1 MGTAVFLVAGVM
13 AFGAGCLARSQYE
26 RDCLVTE
33 EYRIASEK
41 IHGQGK
47 TIVFLTDLHN
57 KEFGEENS
65 RLLEAVRKVKPD
77 AVLFGGDGMVAKRG
91 NSDVRI
97 PLELL
102 TELAKE
108 FPVYCGNGNHESRM
122 VWKSEVYGETYEN
135 YRMALEHAGIR
146 YLSNEAANLDND
158 IRIYGLDLPKSAYL
172 PRSGEIPAGL
182 LKDALGEPDPEKFH
196 LLLAHS
202 PLFFEEY
209 AAWGADL
216 TLSGHFHGGT
226 IRLPLVGGVMTPQY
240 QFFYPRCAGYFELPG
255 KGREKSRMIVGRG
268 LGTHSIN
275 IRLNDKPQVVV
286 VRLCGADA
294 QQQGQK
300 YERHDKSRA

>member
-1 MGTAVFLVAGVM
+1 M
-13 AFGAGCLARSQYE
+13 AFGAGCLARSRYE

-33 EYRIASEK
+33 EYWIASEK

-47 TIVFLTDLHN
+47 AIVFLTDLHN

-65 RLLEAVRKVKPD
+65 RLLETVRKVKPD

-97 PLELL
+97 PLALL

-108 FPVYCGNGNHESRM
+108 FPVYCGNGNHECRM
-122 VWKSEVYGETYEN
+122 VWKSDIYGAAYEN
-135 YRMALEHAGIR
+135 YQAALENAGIR
-146 YLSNEAANLDND
+146 YLANGSADLDGE

-172 PRSGEIPAGL
+172 PRSGEIPEGL
-182 LKDALGEPDPEKFH
+182 LKETMGEPDPEKFC

-286 VRLCGADA
+286 VRLCGADT
-294 QQQGQK
+294 QQ
-300 YERHDKSRA
+300 

>member
-1 MGTAVFLVAGVM
+1 MGTAVFLAAGVM
-13 AFGAGCLARSQYE
+13 AFGAGCLARSRYE

-33 EYRIASEK
+33 KYRIASEK

-65 RLLEAVRKVKPD
+65 RLLETVRKVKPD

-97 PLELL
+97 PLALL

-122 VWKSEVYGETYEN
+122 LWKSEIYGETYEN
-135 YRMALEHAGIR
+135 YRTALENAGIR
-146 YLSNEAANLDND
+146 YLSNEAADLDSD

-172 PRSGEIPAGL
+172 PRSGEIPEGL
-182 LKDALGEPDPEKFH
+182 LKETMGEPDPEKFC

-226 IRLPLVGGVMTPQY
+226 IRLPIVGGVMTPQY
-240 QFFYPRCAGYFELPG
+240 QFFYPRCAGNFELPG
-255 KGREKSRMIVGRG
+255 NGKEKSWMIVGRG

-286 VRLCGADA
+286 VRLCGI
-294 QQQGQK
+294 
-300 YERHDKSRA
+300 

>member
-1 MGTAVFLVAGVM
+1 MGTAVFLAASVM
-13 AFGAGCLARSQYE
+13 AFGAGCLARSRYE

-33 EYRIASEK
+33 KYRIASEK

-65 RLLEAVRKVKPD
+65 RLLETVRKVKPD

-97 PLELL
+97 PLALL

-122 VWKSEVYGETYEN
+122 LWKSEIYGETYEN
-135 YRMALEHAGIR
+135 YRTALENAGIR
-146 YLSNEAANLDND
+146 YLSNEAADLDSD

-172 PRSGEIPAGL
+172 PRSGEIPEGL
-182 LKDALGEPDPEKFH
+182 LKETMGEPDPEKFC

-240 QFFYPRCAGYFELPG
+240 QFFYSRCAGYFELPG

-286 VRLCGADA
+286 VRLCGADTR
-294 QQQGQK
+294 Q
-300 YERHDKSRA
+300 

>member
-1 MGTAVFLVAGVM
+1 MGTAVFLAASVM
-13 AFGAGCLARSQYE
+13 AFGAGCLARSRYE

-33 EYRIASEK
+33 EYRIVSEK
-41 IHGQGK
+41 IHGPGK

-97 PLELL
+97 PLTLL

-108 FPVYCGNGNHESRM
+108 FPVYCGNGNHECRM
-122 VWKSEVYGETYEN
+122 LWKADVYGSTYKN
-135 YRMALEHAGIR
+135 YRAALENAGIR
-146 YLSNEAANLDND
+146 YLSNGAADLDSD

-216 TLSGHFHGGT
+216 ALSGHFHGGT

-255 KGREKSRMIVGRG
+255 KEKEKSRMIVGRG

-294 QQQGQK
+294 QQ
-300 YERHDKSRA
+300 

>member
-1 MGTAVFLVAGVM
+1 MGTAVFLAASVM
-13 AFGAGCLARSQYE
+13 AFGAGCLARSRYE

-33 EYRIASEK
+33 KYRIASEK

-65 RLLEAVRKVKPD
+65 RLLETVRKVKPD

-97 PLELL
+97 PLALL

-122 VWKSEVYGETYEN
+122 LWKSEIYGETYEN
-135 YRMALEHAGIR
+135 YRTALENAGIR
-146 YLSNEAANLDND
+146 YLSNEAADLDSD
-158 IRIYGLDLPKSAYL
+158 IRVYGLDLPKSAYL
-172 PRSGEIPAGL
+172 PRSGEIPEGL
-182 LKDALGEPDPEKFH
+182 LKETMGEPDPEKFC

-286 VRLCGADA
+286 VRLCGADTR
-294 QQQGQK
+294 Q
-300 YERHDKSRA
+300 

>member
-1 MGTAVFLVAGVM
+1 M
-13 AFGAGCLARSQYE
+13 AFGAGCLARSWYE

-33 EYRIASEK
+33 KYRIASEK

-65 RLLEAVRKVKPD
+65 RLLETVRKVKPD

-97 PLELL
+97 PLALL

-122 VWKSEVYGETYEN
+122 LWKSEIYGETYEN
-135 YRMALEHAGIR
+135 YRTALENAGIR
-146 YLSNEAANLDND
+146 YLSNEAADLDSD

-172 PRSGEIPAGL
+172 PRSGEIPEGL
-182 LKDALGEPDPEKFH
+182 LKETLGEPDPEKFC

-226 IRLPLVGGVMTPQY
+226 IRLPLVGGDLTPHSPVL
-240 QFFYPRCAGYFELPG
+240 YPRCAG
-255 KGREKSRMIVGRG
+255 
-268 LGTHSIN
+268 
-275 IRLNDKPQVVV
+275 
-286 VRLCGADA
+286 
-294 QQQGQK
+294 
-300 YERHDKSRA
+300 

>member
-1 MGTAVFLVAGVM
+1 MGTAVFLAASVM
-13 AFGAGCLARSQYE
+13 AFGAGCLARSRYE

-33 EYRIASEK
+33 KYRIASEK

-65 RLLEAVRKVKPD
+65 RLLETVRKVKPD

-97 PLELL
+97 PLALL

-108 FPVYCGNGNHESRM
+108 FSVYCGNGNHESRM
-122 VWKSEVYGETYEN
+122 LWKSEIYGETYEN
-135 YRMALEHAGIR
+135 YRTALENAGIR
-146 YLSNEAANLDND
+146 YLSNEAADLDSD

-172 PRSGEIPAGL
+172 PRSGEIPEGL
-182 LKDALGEPDPEKFH
+182 LKETLGEPDPEKFC

-286 VRLCGADA
+286 VRLCGADT
-294 QQQGQK
+294 QQ
-300 YERHDKSRA
+300 

>member
-1 MGTAVFLVAGVM
+1 MGTAVFLAASVM
-13 AFGAGCLARSQYE
+13 AFGAGCLARSRYE

-33 EYRIASEK
+33 KYRIASEK

-65 RLLEAVRKVKPD
+65 RLLETVQKVKPD

-97 PLELL
+97 PLALL

-122 VWKSEVYGETYEN
+122 LWKSEIYGETYEN
-135 YRMALEHAGIR
+135 YRTALENAGIR
-146 YLSNEAANLDND
+146 YLSNEAADLDSD

-172 PRSGEIPAGL
+172 PRSGEIPEGL
-182 LKDALGEPDPEKFH
+182 LKETMGEPDPEKFC

-286 VRLCGADA
+286 VRLCGADT
-294 QQQGQK
+294 QQ
-300 YERHDKSRA
+300 

>member
-1 MGTAVFLVAGVM
+1 MGTAVFLAAGVM
-13 AFGAGCLARSQYE
+13 AFGAGCLARSRYE

-33 EYRIASEK
+33 KYRIASEK

-65 RLLEAVRKVKPD
+65 RLLETVRKVKPD

-97 PLELL
+97 PLALL

-122 VWKSEVYGETYEN
+122 LWKSEIYGETYEN
-135 YRMALEHAGIR
+135 YRTALENAGIR
-146 YLSNEAANLDND
+146 YLSNEAADLDSD

-172 PRSGEIPAGL
+172 PRSGEIPEGL
-182 LKDALGEPDPEKFH
+182 LKETMGEPDPEKFC

-240 QFFYPRCAGYFELPG
+240 QFFYSRCAGYFELPG

-286 VRLCGADA
+286 VRLCGADT
-294 QQQGQK
+294 QQ
-300 YERHDKSRA
+300 

>member
-1 MGTAVFLVAGVM
+1 MGTAVFLAASVM
-13 AFGAGCLARSQYE
+13 AFGAGCLARSRYE

-33 EYRIASEK
+33 KYRIASEK

-65 RLLEAVRKVKPD
+65 RLLETVRKVKPD

-97 PLELL
+97 PLALL

-122 VWKSEVYGETYEN
+122 LWKSEIYGEAYEN
-135 YRMALEHAGIR
+135 YRTALENAGIR
-146 YLSNEAANLDND
+146 YLSNEAADLDSD
-158 IRIYGLDLPKSAYL
+158 IRVYGLDLPKIAYL
-172 PRSGEIPAGL
+172 PRSGEIPEGL
-182 LKDALGEPDPEKFH
+182 LKETMGEPDPEKFC

-286 VRLCGADA
+286 VRLCGADT
-294 QQQGQK
+294 QQ
-300 YERHDKSRA
+300 

>member
-1 MGTAVFLVAGVM
+1 M
-13 AFGAGCLARSQYE
+13 AFGAGCLARSRYE

-33 EYRIASEK
+33 KYRIASEK

-65 RLLEAVRKVKPD
+65 RLLETVRKVKPD

-97 PLELL
+97 PLALL

-108 FPVYCGNGNHESRM
+108 FPLYCGNGNHESRM
-122 VWKSEVYGETYEN
+122 LWKSEIYGEAYEN
-135 YRMALEHAGIR
+135 YRTALENAGIR
-146 YLSNEAANLDND
+146 YLSNEAADLDSD

-172 PRSGEIPAGL
+172 PRSGEIPECL
-182 LKDALGEPDPEKFH
+182 VKETLGEPDPEKFC

-286 VRLCGADA
+286 VRLCGADT
-294 QQQGQK
+294 QQ
-300 YERHDKSRA
+300 

>member
-1 MGTAVFLVAGVM
+1 MGTAVFLAAGVIV
-13 AFGAGCLARSQYE
+13 FGAGCLARSRYE

-33 EYRIASEK
+33 EYRIVSEK
-41 IHGQGK
+41 IHGPGK

-97 PLELL
+97 PLTLL

-108 FPVYCGNGNHESRM
+108 FPVYCGNGNHECRM
-122 VWKSEVYGETYEN
+122 LWKADVYGSTYKN
-135 YRMALEHAGIR
+135 YRAALENAGIR
-146 YLSNEAANLDND
+146 YLSNGAADLDSD

-216 TLSGHFHGGT
+216 ALSGHFHGGT

-255 KGREKSRMIVGRG
+255 KEKEKSRMIVGRG

-294 QQQGQK
+294 QQ
-300 YERHDKSRA
+300 

>member
-1 MGTAVFLVAGVM
+1 MGTAVFLAASVM
-13 AFGAGCLARSQYE
+13 AFGAGCLARSRYE

-33 EYRIASEK
+33 KYRIASEK

-65 RLLEAVRKVKPD
+65 RLLETVRKVKPD

-97 PLELL
+97 PLALL

-122 VWKSEVYGETYEN
+122 LWKSEIYGETYEN
-135 YRMALEHAGIR
+135 YRTALENAGIR
-146 YLSNEAANLDND
+146 YLSNEAADLDSD
-158 IRIYGLDLPKSAYL
+158 IRVYGLDLPKSAYL
-172 PRSGEIPAGL
+172 PRSGEIPEGL
-182 LKDALGEPDPEKFH
+182 LKETMGEPDPEKFC

-286 VRLCGADA
+286 VRLCGADT
-294 QQQGQK
+294 QQ
-300 YERHDKSRA
+300 

>member
-1 MGTAVFLVAGVM
+1 MGTAVFLAAGAI
-13 AFGAGCLARSQYE
+13 AFGAGCLARSRYE

-33 EYRIASEK
+33 KYRIASEK

-65 RLLEAVRKVKPD
+65 RLLETVRKVKPD

-97 PLELL
+97 PLALL

-108 FPVYCGNGNHESRM
+108 FPVYCGNRNHESRM
-122 VWKSEVYGETYEN
+122 LWKSEIYGETYEN
-135 YRMALEHAGIR
+135 YRTALENAGIR
-146 YLSNEAANLDND
+146 YLSNEAADLDSD
-158 IRIYGLDLPKSAYL
+158 IRVYGLDLPKIAYL
-172 PRSGEIPAGL
+172 PRSGEIPEGL
-182 LKDALGEPDPEKFH
+182 LKETMGEPDPEKFC

-286 VRLCGADA
+286 VRLCGADT
-294 QQQGQK
+294 QQ
-300 YERHDKSRA
+300 

>member
-1 MGTAVFLVAGVM
+1 MGTAVFLAASVM
-13 AFGAGCLARSQYE
+13 AFGAGCLARSRYE

-33 EYRIASEK
+33 KYRIASEK

-65 RLLEAVRKVKPD
+65 RLLETVRKVKPD

-97 PLELL
+97 PLALL

-122 VWKSEVYGETYEN
+122 VWKTDVYGEPYEH
-135 YRMALEHAGIR
+135 YRMALEDAGIR
-146 YLSNEAANLDND
+146 YLSNEAADLDSD

-172 PRSGEIPAGL
+172 PRSGEIPEGL
-182 LKDALGEPDPEKFH
+182 LKETLGEPDPEKFC

-240 QFFYPRCAGYFELPG
+240 QFFYPRCAGYFEHPG

-286 VRLCGADA
+286 VRLCGADT
-294 QQQGQK
+294 QQ
-300 YERHDKSRA
+300 

>member
-1 MGTAVFLVAGVM
+1 MGTAVFLAASVM
-13 AFGAGCLARSQYE
+13 AFGAGCLARSRYE

-33 EYRIASEK
+33 EYWIASEK

-47 TIVFLTDLHN
+47 AIVFLTDLHN

-65 RLLEAVRKVKPD
+65 RLLETVRKVKPD

-97 PLELL
+97 PLALL

-122 VWKSEVYGETYEN
+122 VWKTDVYGETYEH
-135 YRMALEHAGIR
+135 YRMALEDAGIR
-146 YLSNEAANLDND
+146 YLSNKAADLDSD

-172 PRSGEIPAGL
+172 PRSGEIPEGL
-182 LKDALGEPDPEKFH
+182 LKETLGEPDPEKFC

-286 VRLCGADA
+286 VRLCGADT
-294 QQQGQK
+294 QQ
-300 YERHDKSRA
+300 

>member
-1 MGTAVFLVAGVM
+1 MGTAVFLAASVM
-13 AFGAGCLARSQYE
+13 AFGAGCLARSRYE

-33 EYRIASEK
+33 KYRIASEK

-65 RLLEAVRKVKPD
+65 RLLETVRKVKPD

-97 PLELL
+97 PLALL

-122 VWKSEVYGETYEN
+122 LWKSEIYGETYEN
-135 YRMALEHAGIR
+135 FRTALENAGIR
-146 YLSNEAANLDND
+146 YLSNEAADLDSD
-158 IRIYGLDLPKSAYL
+158 IRVYGLDLPKIAYL
-172 PRSGEIPAGL
+172 PRSGEIPEGL
-182 LKDALGEPDPEKFH
+182 LKETMGEPDPEKFC

-216 TLSGHFHGGT
+216 ALSGHFHGGT

-286 VRLCGADA
+286 VRLCGADT
-294 QQQGQK
+294 QQ
-300 YERHDKSRA
+300 

>member
-1 MGTAVFLVAGVM
+1 M
-13 AFGAGCLARSQYE
+13 AFGAGCLARSRYE

-33 EYRIASEK
+33 KYRIASEK

-65 RLLEAVRKVKPD
+65 RLLETVRKVKPD

-97 PLELL
+97 PLALL

-122 VWKSEVYGETYEN
+122 LWKSEIYGETYEN
-135 YRMALEHAGIR
+135 YRTALENAGIR
-146 YLSNEAANLDND
+146 YLSNEAADLDSD
-158 IRIYGLDLPKSAYL
+158 IRVYGLDLPKIAYL
-172 PRSGEIPAGL
+172 PRSGEIPEGL
-182 LKDALGEPDPEKFH
+182 LKETMGEPNPEKFC

-286 VRLCGADA
+286 VRLCGADT
-294 QQQGQK
+294 QQ
-300 YERHDKSRA
+300 

>member
-1 MGTAVFLVAGVM
+1 MGTAVFLAASVM
-13 AFGAGCLARSQYE
+13 AFGAGCLARSRYE

-33 EYRIASEK
+33 KYRIASEK

-65 RLLEAVRKVKPD
+65 RLLETVRKVKPD

-97 PLELL
+97 PLALL

-122 VWKSEVYGETYEN
+122 LWKSEIYGEAYEN
-135 YRMALEHAGIR
+135 YRTALENAGIR
-146 YLSNEAANLDND
+146 YLSNEAADLDSD

-172 PRSGEIPAGL
+172 PRSGEIPEGL
-182 LKDALGEPDPEKFH
+182 LKETLGEPDPEKFC

-216 TLSGHFHGGT
+216 THSGQFHVGT

-286 VRLCGADA
+286 VRLCGADT
-294 QQQGQK
+294 QQ
-300 YERHDKSRA
+300 

>member
-1 MGTAVFLVAGVM
+1 M
-13 AFGAGCLARSQYE
+13 AFGAGCLARSRYE

-33 EYRIASEK
+33 KYRIASEK

-65 RLLEAVRKVKPD
+65 RLLETVRKVKPD

-97 PLELL
+97 PLALL

-122 VWKSEVYGETYEN
+122 LWKSEIYGETYEN
-135 YRMALEHAGIR
+135 YRTALENAGIR
-146 YLSNEAANLDND
+146 YLANEAADLDSD

-172 PRSGEIPAGL
+172 PRSGEIPEGL
-182 LKDALGEPDPEKFH
+182 LKETLGEPDPEKFC

-216 TLSGHFHGGT
+216 ALSGHFHGGT

-255 KGREKSRMIVGRG
+255 KEREKGRMIVGRG

-286 VRLCGADA
+286 VRLCGADT
-294 QQQGQK
+294 QQ
-300 YERHDKSRA
+300 

>member
-1 MGTAVFLVAGVM
+1 MGTAVFLAASVM
-13 AFGAGCLARSQYE
+13 AFGAGCLARSRYE

-33 EYRIASEK
+33 KYRIASEK

-65 RLLEAVRKVKPD
+65 RLLETVRKVKPD

-97 PLELL
+97 PLALL

-122 VWKSEVYGETYEN
+122 VWKTDVYGETYEH
-135 YRMALEHAGIR
+135 YRMALEDAGIR
-146 YLSNEAANLDND
+146 YLSNKAADLDRN
-158 IRIYGLDLPKSAYL
+158 IRIYGLDLPKSAYR
-172 PRSGEIPAGL
+172 PRSGEIPEDL
-182 LKDALGEPDPEKFH
+182 LKETLGEPDPEKFH

-255 KGREKSRMIVGRG
+255 RGREKSRMIVGRG

-286 VRLCGADA
+286 VRLCGADT
-294 QQQGQK
+294 QQ
-300 YERHDKSRA
+300 

>member
-1 MGTAVFLVAGVM
+1 MGTAVFLAASVM
-13 AFGAGCLARSQYE
+13 AFGAGCLARSRYE

-33 EYRIASEK
+33 EYWIASEK

-65 RLLEAVRKVKPD
+65 RLLETVRKVKPD

-97 PLELL
+97 PLALL

-122 VWKSEVYGETYEN
+122 LWKSEIYGETYEN
-135 YRMALEHAGIR
+135 YRTALENAGIR
-146 YLSNEAANLDND
+146 YLSNEAADLDSD
-158 IRIYGLDLPKSAYL
+158 IRVYGLDLPKSAYL
-172 PRSGEIPAGL
+172 PRSGEIPECL
-182 LKDALGEPDPEKFH
+182 LKETLGEPDPEKFC

-286 VRLCGADA
+286 VRLCGADT
-294 QQQGQK
+294 QQ
-300 YERHDKSRA
+300 

>member
-1 MGTAVFLVAGVM
+1 LGTAVFLAASVM
-13 AFGAGCLARSQYE
+13 AFGAGCLARSRYE

-33 EYRIASEK
+33 KYRIASEK

-65 RLLEAVRKVKPD
+65 RLLETVRKVKPD

-97 PLELL
+97 PLALL

-122 VWKSEVYGETYEN
+122 LWKSEIYGETYEN
-135 YRMALEHAGIR
+135 YRTALENAGIR
-146 YLSNEAANLDND
+146 YLSNEAADLDSD

-172 PRSGEIPAGL
+172 PRSGEIPECL
-182 LKDALGEPDPEKFH
+182 LKETLGEPDPEKFC

-216 TLSGHFHGGT
+216 ALSGHFHGGT

-286 VRLCGADA
+286 VRLCGADT
-294 QQQGQK
+294 QQ
-300 YERHDKSRA
+300 

>member
-1 MGTAVFLVAGVM
+1 MGTAVFLAASVM
-13 AFGAGCLARSQYE
+13 AFGAGCLARSRYE

-33 EYRIASEK
+33 KYRIASEK

-65 RLLEAVRKVKPD
+65 RLLETVRKVKPD

-97 PLELL
+97 PLALL

-122 VWKSEVYGETYEN
+122 LWKSEIYGETYEN
-135 YRMALEHAGIR
+135 YRTALENAGIR
-146 YLSNEAANLDND
+146 YLSNEAADLDSD
-158 IRIYGLDLPKSAYL
+158 IMIYGLDLPKSAYL
-172 PRSGEIPAGL
+172 PRSGEIPEGL
-182 LKDALGEPDPEKFH
+182 LKETMGEPDPEKFC

-286 VRLCGADA
+286 VRLCGADT
-294 QQQGQK
+294 QQ
-300 YERHDKSRA
+300 

>member
-1 MGTAVFLVAGVM
+1 MGTAVFLAAGVM
-13 AFGAGCLARSQYE
+13 AFGAGCLARSRYE

-33 EYRIASEK
+33 KYRIVSEK

-65 RLLEAVRKVKPD
+65 RLLETVRKVKPD

-97 PLELL
+97 PLALL

-108 FPVYCGNGNHESRM
+108 FSVYCGNGNHESRM
-122 VWKSEVYGETYEN
+122 LWKSEIYGETYEN
-135 YRMALEHAGIR
+135 YRTALENAGIR
-146 YLSNEAANLDND
+146 YLSNEAADLDSD

-172 PRSGEIPAGL
+172 PRSGEIPEGL
-182 LKDALGEPDPEKFH
+182 LKETLGEPDPEKFC

-240 QFFYPRCAGYFELPG
+240 QFFYSRCAGYFELPG

-286 VRLCGADA
+286 VRLCGADT
-294 QQQGQK
+294 QQ
-300 YERHDKSRA
+300 

>member
-1 MGTAVFLVAGVM
+1 MGTAVFLAASVM
-13 AFGAGCLARSQYE
+13 AFGAGCLARSRYE

-77 AVLFGGDGMVAKRG
+77 AVLFGGDGMIAKRG

-97 PLELL
+97 PLALL

-122 VWKSEVYGETYEN
+122 LWKSEIYGETYEN
-135 YRMALEHAGIR
+135 YRTALENAGIR
-146 YLSNEAANLDND
+146 YLSNKAADLDSD
-158 IRIYGLDLPKSAYL
+158 IRIYGLDLPKSAYR
-172 PRSGEIPAGL
+172 PRSGEIPEGL
-182 LKDALGEPDPEKFH
+182 LKETLGEPDPEKFC

-226 IRLPLVGGVMTPQY
+226 IRLPIVGGVMTPQY

-286 VRLCGADA
+286 VRLRGADTR
-294 QQQGQK
+294 Q
-300 YERHDKSRA
+300 

>member
-1 MGTAVFLVAGVM
+1 M
-13 AFGAGCLARSQYE
+13 AFGAGCLARSRYE

-33 EYRIASEK
+33 EYWIASEK

-65 RLLEAVRKVKPD
+65 RLLETVRKVKPD

-97 PLELL
+97 PLALL

-122 VWKSEVYGETYEN
+122 LWKSEIYGEAYEN
-135 YRMALEHAGIR
+135 YRTALENAGIR
-146 YLSNEAANLDND
+146 YLSNETADLDSD
-158 IRIYGLDLPKSAYL
+158 IRVYGLDLPKIAYL
-172 PRSGEIPAGL
+172 PRSGEIPEGL
-182 LKDALGEPDPEKFH
+182 LKETMGEPDPEKFC

-286 VRLCGADA
+286 VRLCGADT
-294 QQQGQK
+294 QQ
-300 YERHDKSRA
+300 

>member
-1 MGTAVFLVAGVM
+1 M
-13 AFGAGCLARSQYE
+13 AFGAGCLARSRYE

-33 EYRIASEK
+33 KYRIASEK

-65 RLLEAVRKVKPD
+65 RLLETVRKVKPD

-97 PLELL
+97 PLALL

-122 VWKSEVYGETYEN
+122 VWKTDVYGETYEH
-135 YRMALEHAGIR
+135 YRMALEDAGIR
-146 YLSNEAANLDND
+146 YLSNEAADLDSD
-158 IRIYGLDLPKSAYL
+158 IRIYGLDLPKSAYR
-172 PRSGEIPAGL
+172 PRSGEIPEGL
-182 LKDALGEPDPEKFH
+182 LNETLGEPDPEKFC

-286 VRLCGADA
+286 VRLCGADT
-294 QQQGQK
+294 QQ
-300 YERHDKSRA
+300 

>member
-1 MGTAVFLVAGVM
+1 MGTAVFLAASVM
-13 AFGAGCLARSQYE
+13 AFGAGCLAHSRYE

-33 EYRIASEK
+33 KYRIASEK

-65 RLLEAVRKVKPD
+65 RLLETVRKVKPD

-97 PLELL
+97 PLALL

-122 VWKSEVYGETYEN
+122 LWKSEIYGETYEN
-135 YRMALEHAGIR
+135 YRTALENAGIR
-146 YLSNEAANLDND
+146 YLSNEAADLDSD

-172 PRSGEIPAGL
+172 PRSGEIPECL
-182 LKDALGEPDPEKFH
+182 LKETLGEPDPEKFC

-216 TLSGHFHGGT
+216 ALSGHFHGGT

-286 VRLCGADA
+286 VRLCGADT
-294 QQQGQK
+294 QQ
-300 YERHDKSRA
+300 

>member
-1 MGTAVFLVAGVM
+1 MGTAVFLAASVM
-13 AFGAGCLARSQYE
+13 AFGAGCLARSRYE

-33 EYRIASEK
+33 KYRIASEK

-65 RLLEAVRKVKPD
+65 RLLETVRKVKPD

-97 PLELL
+97 PLALL

-108 FPVYCGNGNHESRM
+108 FSVYCGNGNHESRM
-122 VWKSEVYGETYEN
+122 LWKSEIYGETYEN
-135 YRMALEHAGIR
+135 YRTALENAGIR
-146 YLSNEAANLDND
+146 YLSNEAADLDSD
-158 IRIYGLDLPKSAYL
+158 IRVYGLDLPKIAYL
-172 PRSGEIPAGL
+172 PRSGEIPEGL
-182 LKDALGEPDPEKFH
+182 LKETMGEPDPEKFC

-286 VRLCGADA
+286 VRLCGADT
-294 QQQGQK
+294 QQ
-300 YERHDKSRA
+300 

>member
-1 MGTAVFLVAGVM
+1 M
-13 AFGAGCLARSQYE
+13 AFGAGCLARSRYE

-33 EYRIASEK
+33 EYWIASEK

-47 TIVFLTDLHN
+47 AIVFLTDLHN

-65 RLLEAVRKVKPD
+65 RLLETVRKVKPD

-97 PLELL
+97 PLALL

-122 VWKSEVYGETYEN
+122 LWKSEIYGEAYEN
-135 YRMALEHAGIR
+135 YRTALENAGIR
-146 YLSNEAANLDND
+146 YLSNEAADLDSD

-172 PRSGEIPAGL
+172 PRSGEIPEGL
-182 LKDALGEPDPEKFH
+182 LKETMGEPDPEKFC

-286 VRLCGADA
+286 IRLCGLED
-294 QQQGQK
+294 G
-300 YERHDKSRA
+300 KSEKS

>member
-1 MGTAVFLVAGVM
+1 MGTAVFLAASVM
-13 AFGAGCLARSQYE
+13 AFGAGCLARSRYE

-33 EYRIASEK
+33 KYRIASEK

-65 RLLEAVRKVKPD
+65 RLIETVRKVKPD

-97 PLELL
+97 PLALL

-122 VWKSEVYGETYEN
+122 LWKSEIYGETYEN
-135 YRMALEHAGIR
+135 YRTALENAGIR
-146 YLSNEAANLDND
+146 YLSNEAADLDSD
-158 IRIYGLDLPKSAYL
+158 IRVYGLDLPKIAYL
-172 PRSGEIPAGL
+172 PRSGEIPEGL
-182 LKDALGEPDPEKFH
+182 LKETMGEPDPEKFC

-286 VRLCGADA
+286 VRLCGADT
-294 QQQGQK
+294 QQ
-300 YERHDKSRA
+300 